1 MLGVPIKEILGV
13 PEVSWEKVID
23 LVVPVGEV
31 KLNSY
36 VRPVAPGGIVRTI
49 WLGLIDT
56 TLMGMLFPDVRSDIL
71 L

>member
-49 WLGLIDT
+49 
-56 TLMGMLFPDVRSDIL
+56 
-71 L
+71 